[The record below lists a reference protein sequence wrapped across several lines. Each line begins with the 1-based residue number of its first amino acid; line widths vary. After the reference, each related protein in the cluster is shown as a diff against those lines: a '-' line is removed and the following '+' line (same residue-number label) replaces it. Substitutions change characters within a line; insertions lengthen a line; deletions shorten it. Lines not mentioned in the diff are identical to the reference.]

1 MIRIIFFTPY
11 GNICVRYGSPHLSFN
26 LSVSNRIGQE
36 VTRKR
41 FILPRPSWVN
51 WLWLVLSY
59 HMMPLIHSCLPT
71 EREWR
76 RRDLAGFKLL
86 WRSSVDVE
94 WPENAIVCSVFRF
107 SAQSLPQMDCFFFI
121 WGVFAWTVHTHV
133 HQRGTALT
141 CGHMCFCYHMW
152 GIPWFPHSCFFC
164 FFLFRWHHNALN
176 TSFTEFNFH
185 RAEILQRLN
194 T

>member
-94 WPENAIVCSVFRF
+94 WPENAIVRSVFRF
-107 SAQSLPQMDCFFFI
+107 SAQSLPQMDWVFFHVGCVCMNRTHTCSSEGHSAYMWSHVFLLPHVGHSMIPSLLFFFDS
-121 WGVFAWTVHTHV
+121 ADTTM
-133 HQRGTALT
+133 L
-141 CGHMCFCYHMW
+141 
-152 GIPWFPHSCFFC
+152 
-164 FFLFRWHHNALN
+164 
-176 TSFTEFNFH
+176 
-185 RAEILQRLN
+185 
-194 T
+194 